1 MFRFCLKSAFL
12 GILFFGFLSSAF
24 AGERIT
30 SIAIE
35 GNRYVESAAILN
47 KLKSKVGDVMS
58 RRQISRDVRKL
69 FATGLF
75 ADVFVEGEAHEGGL
89 KLVYVVVE
97 NPVVASVEVEGNDEV
112 TRKKIL
118 PVLKIKA
125 GRVISPKAERLDV
138 NSIMGLY
145 LKKGFYQAKVDVQ
158 TKALEDGRVEV
169 VFVIDEG
176 EITRVKEIQ
185 FIGNAHYT
193 HEELVESLA
202 TSPSSFG
209 SWFSDR
215 DVFERKRFEAD
226 AQLIQ
231 QHYLEHGYLD
241 VRIEST
247 RLMLTPNMDDFYL
260 SMSIHEGDAF
270 TVSGIELQ
278 GDLVPSLEK
287 LMEVVELEVGE
298 LYALSKLQRTLS
310 AMTEVVG
317 DEGFAF
323 ANVTPS
329 FHRNIDDKTVV
340 IVFDIEK
347 GREVYVERV
356 QISGNDKTKDFVVRR
371 EMRQHEGERYKSS
384 FVRRSQ
390 ERIQRLSFMEGV
402 TVSKAQGS
410 KSDQV
415 NLDVNV
421 TEGKSGRFSAGVTYS
436 QIYGTGFTGS
446 VSEQNLFGE
455 GYQANVSADVGG
467 ASNNYSIGLVDPYF
481 FRDGVSA
488 SVRLFQNQTDLQ
500 SLVAYTYKSQ
510 GGSVGLGF
518 ALNEYA
524 RYSLGYKI
532 TTTELSGVDPLTSSI
547 ALLSQVGT
555 FTTGEL
561 TQGLSY
567 DTRNRTVYASEG
579 GIQSITL
586 GYAGLTGERQ
596 FTEITLGSRNYFKLS
611 DYWTLRAVIGGASI
625 QGYGGVESP
634 IYRRYSM
641 GGVGSVRGYDSF
653 GISLVDPATLDIL
666 GGEFKTNTSLD
677 LIFPLPYMAKA
688 GFRGSIFVDAG
699 TVWGTTGTVSEVF
712 DLAKVRASYGLGI
725 EWASPVGPLTMVWG
739 FPINRQINDKV
750 RKFEFR
756 LGQGF

>member
-1 MFRFCLKSAFL
+1 MFRYCLKAAFL
-12 GILFFGFLSSAF
+12 GVFFIGFLSSAF
-24 AGERIT
+24 AERIS
-30 SIAIE
+30 SIVIE

-47 KLKSKVGDVMS
+47 KLKSKVGDTMT

-75 ADVFVEGEAHEGGL
+75 ADVYVEGEKQPDGL
-89 KLVYVVVE
+89 KLIYVVVE
-97 NPVVASVEVEGNDEV
+97 NPVIAAVKIEGNDEIAK
-112 TRKKIL
+112 KKIL
-118 PVLKIKA
+118 PKLKLKA
-125 GRVISPKAERLDV
+125 GRVISPRAERLDI
-138 NSIMGLY
+138 NSIMAMY
-145 LKKGFYQAKVDVQ
+145 SRKGFYQAKVDVQ
-158 TKALEDGRVEV
+158 TKALDDGRVEV

-176 EITRVKEIQ
+176 DITRVKEIQ
-185 FIGNAHYT
+185 FIGNEHYT

-202 TSPSSFG
+202 TTPSSLG
-209 SWFSDR
+209 SWFTDR
-215 DVFERKRFEAD
+215 DVFQRERFEAD

-247 RLMLTPNMDDFYL
+247 RLMLTPNMNDFYL

-270 TVSGIELQ
+270 TVSDIEIQ

-287 LMEVVELEVGE
+287 LQEVVELEVGE

-329 FHRNIDDKTVV
+329 FHRNIEDKTVV
-340 IVFDIEK
+340 LIFDIEK

-356 QISGNDKTKDFVVRR
+356 QISGNDKTKDHVVRR

-390 ERIQRLSFMEGV
+390 ERIRRLSFIEGA
-402 TVSKAQGS
+402 TVSKTKGLR
-410 KSDQV
+410 SDQV

-421 TEGKSGRFSAGVTYS
+421 TEGKSGQFSAGVTYS
-436 QIYGTGFTGS
+436 QIYGVGFTGS

-455 GYQANVSADVGG
+455 GYQANVSADIGG
-467 ASNNYSIGLVDPYF
+467 SANNYSVSLVDPYF
-481 FRDGVSA
+481 FKDGVSA
-488 SVRLFQNQTDLQ
+488 SARIFQNETDLQ
-500 SLVAYTYKSQ
+500 SLVSYTYKSQ
-510 GGSVGLGF
+510 GGAVGLGF

-524 RYSLGYKI
+524 RYSIGYKV
-532 TTTELSGVDPLTSSI
+532 TTTELSGVDPLTASP

-555 FTTGEL
+555 FTTGEF

-579 GIQSITL
+579 GLQSITL
-586 GYAGLTGERQ
+586 GYAGLTGDRQ
-596 FTEITLGSRNYFKLS
+596 FYEVTLGSRNYFKLS
-611 DYWTLRAVIGGASI
+611 DFWTLRAVIGGASI
-625 QGYGGVESP
+625 QGFGGVDSP

-653 GISLVDPATLDIL
+653 GISLVDPVSLDIL
-666 GGEFKTNTSLD
+666 GGEFKSNASLD

-688 GFRGSIFVDAG
+688 GFRGSFFIDAG
-699 TVWGTTGTVSEVF
+699 TVWGTTGTVSEAF
-712 DLAKVRASYGLGI
+712 DTSKVRSSYGFGI

-739 FPINRQINDKV
+739 FPMNRQINDKV